1 MTADFLCKQ
10 NQVQSIKLMQFRR
23 HKIKETIN
31 YLRNYLR
38 IQKGY
43 SGSNFKDLRRKDIN
57 KKISTMR
64 SIFPGDMIEILSL
77 ETFQNS
83 LGRIAMNLQ

>member
-1 MTADFLCKQ
+1 MP
-10 NQVQSIKLMQFRR
+10 

-38 IQKGY
+38 MQKGY
-43 SGSNFKDLRRKDIN
+43 SDSNFKDLRKKDIGKN
-57 KKISTMR
+57 ISPMR
-64 SIFPGDMIEILSL
+64 STFSGDMIEIPSL

-83 LGRIAMNLQ
+83 LGRTVMNV